1 MLRLDIHVAHSGT
14 QDPIMPTTLPQ
25 RRSSRLVARVTAE
38 DKVLLERAAGI
49 EGCSVA
55 VFVISRV
62 REAAEEV
69 VRRHETIHLNRAES
83 LRFAKAL
90 LAPPLPPTKGM
101 KEALAD
107 YRKTVK
113 ER

>member
-1 MLRLDIHVAHSGT
+1 MSA
-14 QDPIMPTTLPQ
+14 TLPQ

-69 VRRHETIHLNRAES
+69 VRRHETIRLNRAES

-90 LAPPLPPTKGM
+90 LASPRAPTKRQ
-101 KEALAD
+101 KEALSL
-107 YRKTVK
+107 YRKSVK

>member
-1 MLRLDIHVAHSGT
+1 MSAIAS
-14 QDPIMPTTLPQ
+14 P
-25 RRSSRLVARVTAE
+25 RRTDRLVARVTSE
-38 DKVLLERAAGI
+38 DKALLERAAQI

-55 VFVISRV
+55 VFVISHV

-69 VRRHETIHLNRAES
+69 VRRHETISLNRAES

-90 LAPPLPPTKGM
+90 IAPPRPPTRRA
-101 KEALAD
+101 KEALAL

>member
-1 MLRLDIHVAHSGT
+1 MSAVAST
-14 QDPIMPTTLPQ
+14 
-25 RRSSRLVARVTAE
+25 RRSDRLVARVTSD
-38 DKVLLERAAGI
+38 DKALLERAAGI

-69 VRRHETIHLNRAES
+69 VRRHETIRLNREES

-90 LAPPLPPTKGM
+90 LSPPKAPSKRL
-101 KEALAD
+101 KEAVAL
-107 YRKTVK
+107 YRQTVK